1 MNKINKLFKSLGM
14 LIARPYLLNKILDD
28 NDVWRKRVQKKF
40 ALKEGLPETSFRAL
54 AGVEE
59 VIVKPF
65 AFLEGGSLPT
75 DLALLR
81 ILAAHFN
88 ACNYFE
94 IGTWR
99 GESLAN
105 VAAVAKNCMSL
116 NLSGVQM
123 QEMGMEADYI
133 DQHAMFS
140 KDLLNVVHLEG
151 NSMNFDFAG
160 LNKKFDLIFI
170 DGDHHYSSIKNDTE
184 KVFTHLV
191 HEKSI
196 VVWHDYAWQPGN
208 IRFETLT
215 GILAGIPAKFREN
228 LYTVSNTLCAIYYPA
243 GLEAD
248 VPKPVAFPENVFEV
262 RIKIS
267 N

>member
-28 NDVWRKRVQKKF
+28 NDAWRNKLR
-40 ALKEGLPETSFRAL
+40 KEFGSPEWLPVVDFRSL
-54 AGVEE
+54 AGMDE
-59 VIVKPF
+59 ITVKPF
-65 AFLEGGSLPT
+65 AYLEGGSLPT

-81 ILAAHFN
+81 SLALKIPE
-88 ACNYFE
+88 CCYFE

-99 GESLAN
+99 GESVAN
-105 VAAVAKNCMSL
+105 VAGQDRKCYTL
-116 NLSGVQM
+116 DLSAGEMREKGLDEAYIVQ
-123 QEMGMEADYI
+123 QGM
-133 DQHAMFS
+133 FL
-140 KDLLNVVHLEG
+140 KDLPNVIQLEG
-151 NSMNFDFAG
+151 NSIDFDFAG

-184 KVFTHLV
+184 KIFTHLV

-208 IRFETLT
+208 IRFETLA
-215 GILAGIPAKFREN
+215 GILAGIPAKFRQN

-248 VPKPVAFPENVFEV
+248 EQKPVAFPENVFEV